1 MDNDDST
8 PSEPLDL
15 RELSPQDAPTINQLV
30 AYNMTRARRSRG
42 WTQQEVADRLEK
54 YTGRPWSK
62 ASISAAERAWQGGRP
77 RKFDANELVA
87 LSVIFETPVAYFLL
101 PMQEGNSAVVMAQP
115 EDQKPGGFHWMGVE
129 LLLKRV
135 LMDEITSR
143 GGSEFFV
150 RAHDAVLRYLDADWR
165 APAFLEKR
173 LPAPFPPGYRFGDP
187 LEDEDVTGEDE
198 QEAEGEAS
206 KEAKLWASAEGL
218 SAILRPGNKDDLLD
232 AIKQFTESVVMHTVE
247 HLEESGFQIV
257 RKPEIP
263 PAQTDSKKEGRAES
277 ASPGGWE
284 TKDENLDEPPF

>member
-8 PSEPLDL
+8 PGEPLDL

-101 PMQEGNSAVVMAQP
+101 PMQEGNKAVVMAQP
-115 EDQKPGGFHWMGVE
+115 EDQKPDGSHWIGVG

-135 LMDEITSR
+135 LMDEITNR
-143 GGSEFFV
+143 GGTEFFV
-150 RAHDAVLRYLDADWR
+150 RAHDAALRYLDADWH
-165 APAFLEKR
+165 APKFPEK
-173 LPAPFPPGYRFGDP
+173 PPPFSDYPPGYRFGDP
-187 LEDEDVTGEDE
+187 LEDESWE
-198 QEAEGEAS
+198 EAPESPAREGEERAA
-206 KEAKLWASAEGL
+206 EAVELL
-218 SAILRPGNKDDLLD
+218 SQEQLD
-232 AIKQFTESVVMHTVE
+232 AVVEKVAD
-247 HLEESGFQIV
+247 QIV
-257 RKPEIP
+257 ERLLEKGV
-263 PAQTDSKKEGRAES
+263 QFSKKEPN
-277 ASPGGWE
+277 PGWSGE
-284 TKDENLDEPPF
+284 EQPPF

>member
-1 MDNDDST
+1 MDNDDSA

-15 RELSPQDAPTINQLV
+15 RDLSPQDAPTINQLV

-101 PMQEGNSAVVMAQP
+101 PMQEGNKAVVMAQP
-115 EDQKPGGFHWMGVE
+115 EDQKPDGFHWIGVG

-143 GGSEFFV
+143 GGTEFFV
-150 RAHDAVLRYLDADWR
+150 RAHDAALRYLDADWH
-165 APAFLEKR
+165 APKFPEK
-173 LPAPFPPGYRFGDP
+173 PPPFSDYPPGYRFGDP
-187 LEDEDVTGEDE
+187 LEEEGVDWEEVQENAEKARREQAAIAHRVLTDE
-198 QEAEGEAS
+198 QQHAFLQENADELAL
-206 KEAKLWASAEGL
+206 KVAQKLAQMGVIKRDPSDVWNGD
-218 SAILRPGNKDDLLD
+218 PD
-232 AIKQFTESVVMHTVE
+232 A
-247 HLEESGFQIV
+247 
-257 RKPEIP
+257 P
-263 PAQTDSKKEGRAES
+263 
-277 ASPGGWE
+277 
-284 TKDENLDEPPF
+284 PPF